1 MYRTEN
7 MANESLKCNNRIRNI
22 FFAVF
27 TLDIKSICFYARQEF
42 PRSLKYHCSLEIV
55 SVVAQSF
62 SQSTARKTSL
72 VGVETFSFE
81 SLRMHFIG
89 KCIGMEGKNYKEN
102 WKHEISQV
110 ANMKFIAFWFDL
122 DDLFMV
128 LNCTNDRIIDI
139 ERAVKKN
146 NNREAERT
154 LVFVLLKAIMRCG
167 VEWLRGFD
175 SFSSGEPDSV
185 LLKSKHFLVPADIGF
200 FNDLRKS
207 PP

>member
-1 MYRTEN
+1 
-7 MANESLKCNNRIRNI
+7 
-22 FFAVF
+22 
-27 TLDIKSICFYARQEF
+27 
-42 PRSLKYHCSLEIV
+42 
-55 SVVAQSF
+55 
-62 SQSTARKTSL
+62 
-72 VGVETFSFE
+72 
-81 SLRMHFIG
+81 MHFIG
-89 KCIGMEGKNYKEN
+89 KCSGMEGKNYKEN

-185 LLKSKHFLVPADIGF
+185 LLKSKHFLVPADIVF
-200 FNDLRKS
+200 SNDLRKS
-207 PP
+207 PPQPKLATTLPPIVRHQFFWWHHFTS

>member
-7 MANESLKCNNRIRNI
+7 MANESLKCNNRNPNI

-27 TLDIKSICFYARQEF
+27 ARRQIDMFFMHGKSF
-42 PRSLKYHCSLEIV
+42 PDHSEVSSDHSLE
-55 SVVAQSF
+55 SF
-62 SQSTARKTSL
+62 RLWHKASAKHRKKNFLGWSRNFSL
-72 VGVETFSFE
+72 E
-81 SLRMHFIG
+81 SLQMHFIG
-89 KCIGMEGKNYKEN
+89 KCIWMEGKNYKEN

-146 NNREAERT
+146 NNREAER
-154 LVFVLLKAIMRCG
+154 
-167 VEWLRGFD
+167 E
-175 SFSSGEPDSV
+175 
-185 LLKSKHFLVPADIGF
+185 H
-200 FNDLRKS
+200 
-207 PP
+207 